1 MADRKRQLPR
11 AEALIREALVL
22 RPDNAAFLDSLGW
35 ARYRRGDRASAL
47 PLLERAWSLSREP
60 EIAAHWG
67 EVLWRNGERDR
78 ARAVWARA
86 LLLAPDSK
94 PLRETLERFADRR
107 R

>member
-1 MADRKRQLPR
+1 LA
-11 AEALIREALVL
+11 L

-35 ARYRRGDRASAL
+35 VRYRRGDRAAAL
-47 PLLERAWSLSREP
+47 PSLERAWKLSREP

-86 LLLAPDSK
+86 LLLAPDSR
-94 PLRETLERFADRR
+94 PLREAIERFADRR